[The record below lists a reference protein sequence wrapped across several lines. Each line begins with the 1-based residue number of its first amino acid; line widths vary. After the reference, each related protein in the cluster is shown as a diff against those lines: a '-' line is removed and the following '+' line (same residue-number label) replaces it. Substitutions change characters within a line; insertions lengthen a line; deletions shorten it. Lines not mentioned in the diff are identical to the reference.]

1 MSPIVDSDV
10 KSLETRFVDVE
21 FSRDRTYD
29 VASRTN
35 SLATMLNMGIEPLH
49 AMRVVDLFNDVETV
63 YHDSIDRMN
72 KVLFEGSNEL
82 DNKVNVES
90 TNAGINIT
98 ESTMGAIGN
107 EDTNLNT

>member
-72 KVLFEGSNEL
+72 KVLF
-82 DNKVNVES
+82 D
-90 TNAGINIT
+90 
-98 ESTMGAIGN
+98 
-107 EDTNLNT
+107 